1 MQFLVDA
8 FEAIRDFLELGGPVL
23 RIIGINILFLWIL
36 ILERLIYFRTGLKS
50 LMRDAL
56 AEWESRPERKSWHA
70 HQIRDAIISRVKIA
84 ADYNLPMIQ
93 TLVALCPLLG
103 LMGTVTGM
111 ISVFEVMAIS
121 GTSNARSMAAGVSR
135 ATVPTM
141 AGMVGA
147 LSGVFLVTILT
158 RSAKRNTALLEDEL
172 TMDH

>member
-1 MQFLVDA
+1 MQFLINA

-23 RIIGINILFLWIL
+23 RIIGVNILFLWIL
-36 ILERLIYFRTGLKS
+36 ILERLIYFRTGLNS
-50 LMRDAL
+50 LVREAITQ
-56 AEWESRPERKSWHA
+56 WEGRPERTSWQA
-70 HQIRDAIISRVKIA
+70 YQIRDAIISRVKIE
-84 ADYNLPMIQ
+84 ADKNLPMIQ

-111 ISVFEVMAIS
+111 IQVFEVMAIS

-158 RSAKRNTALLEDEL
+158 RTAKRKTNLLEDEL
-172 TMDH
+172 TMEH

>member
-1 MQFLVDA
+1 
-8 FEAIRDFLELGGPVL
+8 
-23 RIIGINILFLWIL
+23 
-36 ILERLIYFRTGLKS
+36 
-50 LMRDAL
+50 MRDAL
-56 AEWESRPERKSWHA
+56 ADWESRPERKSWHA
-70 HQIRDAIISRVKIA
+70 HQIRDGIISRVKIA

-158 RSAKRNTALLEDEL
+158 RTSKRSTALLEDEL

>member
-1 MQFLVDA
+1 MQFLIDA

-23 RIIGINILFLWIL
+23 RIIGVNILFLWIL
-36 ILERLIYFRTGLKS
+36 ILERLIYFRTGLRS

-70 HQIRDAIISRVKIA
+70 HQIRDGIISRVKIA

-158 RSAKRNTALLEDEL
+158 RTAKRSTALLEDEL